1 MTKREYIIFLNV
13 FSALA
18 VVLLHAN
25 SCFWG
30 FSYEKYWISANIIES
45 VFYFAV
51 PVFFMIS
58 GATLLDYNKRYST
71 ITFFKKRIAKT
82 LIPFVAWSII
92 GLFYMI
98 YTGRVLIEDIGERWL
113 INSFFNTNIISIYWY
128 FIPQFAVYML
138 IPFIAAIPAEK
149 RKTPF
154 SYIIVLILLF
164 NVTFPLLFAVVG
176 LNYNGAINIPLGGYS
191 MYVLIGYYIDRYE
204 IGHKFRYCIYI
215 LGMIGVLV
223 HILGTWKLSYAAG
236 EIVSLYKGYLN
247 LPCVLYSVSIYTF
260 FRYQN
265 EKQWLHKLNRAMKII
280 SGTTLGIYLIHW
292 YLLDFFMLHITAI
305 SPQSL
310 IYRLGGGISC
320 FMIAALLTKVLQK
333 IPIIRHIV
341 PQ

>member
-1 MTKREYIIFLNV
+1 MTKREYITFLNV

-176 LNYNGAINIPLGGYS
+176 LNYNGAIYIPLSGYS
-191 MYVLIGYYIDRYE
+191 MYVLIGYYIDQYG
-204 IGHKFRYCIYI
+204 IGHKFRCCIYAA
-215 LGMIGVLV
+215 GMIGLLV
-223 HILGTWKLSYAAG
+223 HILGTWKLSYEAG

-265 EKQWLHKLNRAMKII
+265 EKQWLYRLNRGIKRIN
-280 SGTTLGIYLIHW
+280 GTTLGIYLIHW
-292 YLLDFFMLHITAI
+292 YLLDFISRNITAI
-305 SPQSL
+305 NPQSL
-310 IYRLGGGISC
+310 VYRLAGGGLC
-320 FMIAALLTKVLQK
+320 FVIAALLTKVLQK
-333 IPIIRHIV
+333 VPVIRHIV

>member
-1 MTKREYIIFLNV
+1 MTKRKYITFLNV

-30 FSYEKYWISANIIES
+30 FSYEKYWISANVIES

-98 YTGRVLIEDIGERWL
+98 YTGRVLIADIGERWL

-149 RKTPF
+149 RKAPF
-154 SYIIVLILLF
+154 AEG
-164 NVTFPLLFAVVG
+164 P
-176 LNYNGAINIPLGGYS
+176 GADS
-191 MYVLIGYYIDRYE
+191 A
-204 IGHKFRYCIYI
+204 GH
-215 LGMIGVLV
+215 
-223 HILGTWKLSYAAG
+223 
-236 EIVSLYKGYLN
+236 
-247 LPCVLYSVSIYTF
+247 
-260 FRYQN
+260 
-265 EKQWLHKLNRAMKII
+265 
-280 SGTTLGIYLIHW
+280 
-292 YLLDFFMLHITAI
+292 
-305 SPQSL
+305 
-310 IYRLGGGISC
+310 
-320 FMIAALLTKVLQK
+320 
-333 IPIIRHIV
+333 
-341 PQ
+341 